1 MLEPL
6 YIRPPI
12 ALNDFLP
19 IFVSAALIL
28 IFGAFYAGVVT
39 LVKMKKL
46 KKLYMLLAYF
56 FWILQIYCT
65 YFLTMKIHSQSF
77 TVKAMLIAMI
87 AYLMVPHIYYY
98 LITKS
103 EERYEN

>member
-46 KKLYMLLAYF
+46 KKLYMYLAYF

-65 YFLTMKIHSQSF
+65 YFLTMKIHSQPF
-77 TVKAMLIAMI
+77 TVKAMAIAMI

>member
-1 MLEPL
+1 MTEPL
-6 YIRPPI
+6 YIRPI
-12 ALNDFLP
+12 IEVSDFLP

-28 IFGAFYAGVVT
+28 LFGLIYASVVT
-39 LVKMKKL
+39 LVKMQRL
-46 KKLYMLLAYF
+46 KSIYMFLAYF

-65 YFLTMKIHSQSF
+65 YFLTMKIHSQPF
-77 TVKAMLIAMI
+77 TIKAMMIAMV

-103 EERYEN
+103 EERYED